1 MPHKTVRFVKNGI
14 ANRNGSMYAAWVQGR
29 ITLDRLTTD
38 GITCD
43 VLYITGVTPLPSD
56 IVAILAAMSR
66 QESGLMLMMK
76 LFLFGHMCGVHH
88 QRRRDREAERSK
100 RPAIAQTPDNI
111 PCAGDRDLPSETSIS
126 NLRAL
131 ANRLDAQYHEAEA
144 YERRVYREGVIGVN
158 GCWRGDEAALAV
170 ARERMS
176 LLRSVLGDLE
186 PILYRMEDEE

>member
-14 ANRNGSMYAAWVQGR
+14 ANRNGSMYAAWVQER

-88 QRRRDREAERSK
+88 QRRRDREAERS
-100 RPAIAQTPDNI
+100 RHSVIAQNPANVPLQDFGE
-111 PCAGDRDLPSETSIS
+111 AGSDGRQD
-126 NLRAL
+126 
-131 ANRLDAQYHEAEA
+131 
-144 YERRVYREGVIGVN
+144 
-158 GCWRGDEAALAV
+158 
-170 ARERMS
+170 
-176 LLRSVLGDLE
+176 
-186 PILYRMEDEE
+186 